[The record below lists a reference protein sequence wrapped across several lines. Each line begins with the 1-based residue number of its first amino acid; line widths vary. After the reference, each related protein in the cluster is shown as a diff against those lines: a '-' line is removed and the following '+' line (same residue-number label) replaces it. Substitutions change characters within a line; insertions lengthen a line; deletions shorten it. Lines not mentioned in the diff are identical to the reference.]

1 MVSNNKRGVLE
12 LGPGIREG
20 WKGMRFDKNN
30 ISSFLVSLIF
40 SLTGAV
46 VVFVNVG
53 QKAGFSTNQT
63 VSFIA
68 FGYIVAG
75 IVSTL
80 LTLYYKQPLL
90 AMPGI
95 TAILVIGNELK
106 NFSVQEMVGAFIIT
120 AVVFIILGLTGIIG
134 KIARVLPIPIV
145 MGMIAGAYMSYG
157 TGIITS
163 VQAIPVIGVCTVLA
177 FLVTPL
183 ISKKIPQQAAALVV
197 GVVLTLILV
206 PIKFNTGNLA
216 FTPIA
221 YGPKFNSSILISL
234 CIPLIL
240 IGIADFLRCYGILK
254 TNGYEPPSNSMILFP
269 ALGSLLGAFLL
280 AVPMTMTGVITAILS
295 DPAVGEKERRYVPAV
310 LKNVAAIGIGLF
322 SGLLVP
328 FLMVLPSDTTKIFA
342 GLAMLG
348 LFLGSLG
355 GAFGGKKFKTGAF
368 TAFIVT
374 LSGLSLFGVA
384 SAVWGVIFGIIVSF
398 FLERKDFGQPRP
410 EAAATAA
417 PAAMAEK
424 A

>member
-1 MVSNNKRGVLE
+1 MVDSNRQRVLE
-12 LGPGIREG
+12 PGPGIREG
-20 WKGMRFDKNN
+20 WKGMKFDKNN
-30 ISSFLVSLIF
+30 ISSFLVSLVF

-53 QKAGFSTNQT
+53 QQAGFTTNQT

-106 NFSVQEMVGAFIIT
+106 NFSVQEMVGAFIVTSLIF
-120 AVVFIILGLTGIIG
+120 VILGLTGIIG
-134 KIARVLPIPIV
+134 RIAKILPVPIV

-163 VQAIPVIGVCTVLA
+163 VQAIPVIGICTVLA

-197 GVVLTLILV
+197 GVILTLILV
-206 PIKFNTGNLA
+206 PIKFDTGSLI
-216 FTPIA
+216 FMPVA
-221 YGPKFNSSILISL
+221 YGPKFNSSMLVSL
-234 CIPLIL
+234 CIPLVL
-240 IGIADFLRCYGILK
+240 IGIADFLKSYGILK
-254 TNGYEPPSNSMILFP
+254 TNGYEPPSNSMIFFP
-269 ALGSLLGAFLL
+269 ALGSLLGSFLL
-280 AVPMTMTGVITAILS
+280 AVPMTMTGVITAIIS
-295 DPAVGEKERRYVPAV
+295 DPATGEKDRRYIAAV
-310 LKNVAAIGIGLF
+310 LKNIAAVGIGIF
-322 SGLLVP
+322 SGVLVP
-328 FLMVLPSDTTKIFA
+328 FLMLLPSDTTKIFA

-355 GAFGGKKFKTGAF
+355 GAFGGKKFKIGAF
-368 TAFIVT
+368 AAFIVT
-374 LSGLSLFGVA
+374 LSGLNLFGVA
-384 SAVWGVIFGIIVSF
+384 SAVWGVVFGIIVSL
-398 FLERKDFGQPRP
+398 FLERKDFSQAKP
-410 EAAATAA
+410 EAAAQ
-417 PAAMAEK
+417 K